1 MEQQGL
7 WTSFKSMWIGHVLWT
22 AIKETPGLPYQMIH
36 EILKPYFNKYELS
49 NNVLQEGRDK
59 AKVDL
64 FGDLDE
70 NVWYAY
76 AIAKAIQQM
85 GHTVN
90 LIFTDRCKIMK
101 TSMQ

>member
-1 MEQQGL
+1 
-7 WTSFKSMWIGHVLWT
+7 MWIGHVLRT
-22 AIKETPGLPYQMIH
+22 AIKETPGLPYQMIQ

-70 NVWYAY
+70 NV
-76 AIAKAIQQM
+76 
-85 GHTVN
+85 
-90 LIFTDRCKIMK
+90 
-101 TSMQ
+101 